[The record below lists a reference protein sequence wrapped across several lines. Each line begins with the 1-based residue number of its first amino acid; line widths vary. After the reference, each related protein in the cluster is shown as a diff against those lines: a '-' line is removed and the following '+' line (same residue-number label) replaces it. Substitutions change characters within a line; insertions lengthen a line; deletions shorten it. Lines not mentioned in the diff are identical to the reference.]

1 MARNEFTA
9 TIDAA
14 IDALKTE
21 QASLY
26 PVRMAFLEAQAESAR
41 AYCDS
46 VERIVAIVA
55 RLLTEATAFAAALG
69 DREMSKD
76 EALLIKE
83 ALEEIIVGD
92 ILSDAREWADEAV
105 KEVA

>member
-1 MARNEFTA
+1 MARNEFTTA
-9 TIDAA
+9 IDTA
-14 IDALKTE
+14 IDALKVE
-21 QASLY
+21 QASVY
-26 PVRMAFLEAQAESAR
+26 PARLFSMAEQAESVH

-55 RLLTEATAFAAALG
+55 RLLTETTGFAAALG
-69 DREMSKD
+69 DREISKD
-76 EALLIKE
+76 ETLLIKE
-83 ALEEIIVGD
+83 ALDEIIVGD

>member
-1 MARNEFTA
+1 MALNEYTTA
-9 TIDAA
+9 IDDAL
-14 IDALKTE
+14 DALKAE

-26 PVRMAFLEAQAESAR
+26 PARMFSMAEQAESVH

-55 RLLTEATAFAAALG
+55 RLLTETTGFAASLG
-69 DREMSKD
+69 EREMSKD

>member
-1 MARNEFTA
+1 MARNEFTTA
-9 TIDAA
+9 IDTA
-14 IDALKTE
+14 IDALKAE

-26 PVRMAFLEAQAESAR
+26 PVRMAFLEAQAESAH
-41 AYCDS
+41 AYCES

-55 RLLTEATAFAAALG
+55 RLLTETTAFAAALG
-69 DREMSKD
+69 EREISKD
-76 EALLIKE
+76 ETLLIKE

-92 ILSDAREWADEAV
+92 ILSDAREWADEAA